1 MAISLGEH
9 FTVGFQTSGTLA
21 RVPLGGGA
29 PREVLE
35 DVVDADWSPDGKD
48 LAVARLADGRFR
60 LEYPVGKILYKG
72 TAWLS
77 HVRFSPD
84 GRLIAFLD
92 HQEVGESL
100 GVLKVVDTSGRVR
113 LTGPA
118 DRNALAWSPKGDEIW
133 TTFPLQATSLSGRTR
148 TLWASSGQNDRI
160 GDVGPDGRVLF
171 LLNSGRREIVAVDPA
186 GGQKN
191 LTWFD
196 WCYPSDVSASSQLA
210 LFDVQRSDIS
220 RVFVRKLDGSPAVL
234 LADGKSFA
242 LSPDGR
248 QALITSQ
255 VGAGRLLLVPTGAGE
270 PRTVLEGTMNVQWGT
285 LTPDGRRVVFTGI
298 ESGHGARLYV
308 MDLPAG
314 KPRAISAEGLPLR
327 SGHAISPDGSRFAT
341 AGVDGG
347 IAIYPLE
354 GGEPTKVRG
363 VRPEEVAVRWT
374 RDGGGLYVFRPGLP
388 GRLDILDAV
397 DRGTAHMEG
406 NRSRPTPPA
415 SSRSSPSWSR
425 RTVRHSSTPTA
436 DCSASSI

>member
-1 MAISLGEH
+1 MAP
-9 FTVGFQTSGTLA
+9 TAGF
-21 RVPLGGGA
+21 
-29 PREVLE
+29 
-35 DVVDADWSPDGKD
+35 
-48 LAVARLADGRFR
+48 
-60 LEYPVGKILYKG
+60 
-72 TAWLS
+72 
-77 HVRFSPD
+77 
-84 GRLIAFLD
+84 
-92 HQEVGESL
+92 
-100 GVLKVVDTSGRVR
+100 
-113 LTGPA
+113 
-118 DRNALAWSPKGDEIW
+118 
-133 TTFPLQATSLSGRTR
+133 
-148 TLWASSGQNDRI
+148 SSC
-160 GDVGPDGRVLF
+160 
-171 LLNSGRREIVAVDPA
+171 STPA
-186 GGQKN
+186 GAKSSPSIQPAVERN

-270 PRTVLEGTMNVQWGT
+270 PRTVLEGSMNVQWGT

-308 MDLPAG
+308 MDLPSG
-314 KPRAISAEGLPLR
+314 KPRAISAEGLPLG

-354 GGEPTKVRG
+354 GGEPTRVRG

-374 RDGGGLYVFRPGLP
+374 P
-388 GRLDILDAV
+388 GR
-397 DRGTAHMEG
+397 
-406 NRSRPTPPA
+406 P
-415 SSRSSPSWSR
+415 
-425 RTVRHSSTPTA
+425 
-436 DCSASSI
+436 